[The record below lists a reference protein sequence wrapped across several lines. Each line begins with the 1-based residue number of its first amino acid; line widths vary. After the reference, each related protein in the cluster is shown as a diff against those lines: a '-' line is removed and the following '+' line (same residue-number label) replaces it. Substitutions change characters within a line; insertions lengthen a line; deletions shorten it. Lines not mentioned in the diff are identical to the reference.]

1 MGRAHEVR
9 AKKMAQTN
17 AAKSALYNRASKEI
31 YMAAKSGDP
40 DPSSNLALRSA
51 IEKYRGEGVTRDV
64 IDRAIAKAKGGDATT
79 YVGGRYEGYAPAGV
93 AIIVDTLSDN
103 DKRAYASVRAIFS
116 HRGGNLGDSGC
127 VDYLFTQT
135 GVFDFEGEEDKSE
148 EIEMG
153 LLDAGIEGLRGVSF
167 EDGIIEVQ
175 VEPKDFAKT
184 RDALKDLGVVDFVTN
199 EITMLPIP
207 DYVKHDVADAD
218 KQKLANFVHALDE
231 LEDVQNIYTNADF
244 DPLAILQKRS
254 SLRSKHLKID
264 SFLIRQP
271 SLAGDGFLLSLLCS
285 IKNIPKYKTSQLKY
299 IC

>member
-93 AIIVDTLSDN
+93 AIIVDTLSAN

-116 HRGGNLGDSGC
+116 HRGGNL
-127 VDYLFTQT
+127 VDFLFTQT
-135 GVFDFEGEEDKSE
+135 GVLDFEGEEDKSE
-148 EIEMG
+148 DIEMG

-184 RDALKDLGVVDFVTN
+184 RDALKDLGVVAFVTN

-244 DPLAILQKRS
+244 DPLAIPAEEK
-254 SLRSKHLKID
+254 
-264 SFLIRQP
+264 F
-271 SLAGDGFLLSLLCS
+271 
-285 IKNIPKYKTSQLKY
+285 PKK
-299 IC
+299 

>member
-31 YMAAKSGDP
+31 YMAAKSGIPDP
-40 DPSSNLALRSA
+40 DSNLALRSA

-103 DKRAYASVRAIFS
+103 DKRAFASVRAIFS

-127 VDYLFTQT
+127 VDFLFSQT
-135 GVFDFEGEEDKSE
+135 GLFDFAGDAEKAEEV
-148 EIEMG
+148 EMG
-153 LLDAGIEGLRGVSF
+153 LLDAGVEGLRSVTF
-167 EDGIIEVQ
+167 EEEDGVIEVQ
-175 VEPKDFAKT
+175 VEPHDFAKT
-184 RDALKDLGVVDFVTN
+184 RDALKAMGISEFDVN
-199 EITMLPIP
+199 EITMLPLP
-207 DYVKHDVADAD
+207 DYVKHDIPEDE

-244 DPLAILQKRS
+244 DPLAIPAEEK
-254 SLRSKHLKID
+254 
-264 SFLIRQP
+264 F
-271 SLAGDGFLLSLLCS
+271 
-285 IKNIPKYKTSQLKY
+285 PKK
-299 IC
+299 